1 MANTQPATEGRV
13 AVVGTGSWGTTLA
26 ILAARQGRPTYLL
39 ARTPEEAA
47 RLVSDGENRRFM
59 PGYPFPP
66 GLTPAADPQAALCD
80 CDMLLMVV
88 PSQTMRANV
97 RALKPYLHA
106 ERTIVVSCAKGL
118 ELGTMLRMS
127 EVIVEELGEE
137 WAERVGALSG
147 PNLAKEIVAGRPATT
162 VVASTNLETARVAQ
176 ELLTGGRFRVYTNP
190 DLVGVELAGAL
201 KNIIAVAAGMADGME
216 AGDSSKAALIT
227 RGLVEIGRLGLAAG
241 ASLFTFAGLAGLGDM
256 IATCASPLS
265 RNRTLGEMLAR
276 GKTLEE
282 AKAEFGG
289 QVAEGVTTTVAA
301 REMAASKGVEMPIT
315 EQLYQVLFE
324 GKPPLAGLNA
334 LLTREPTDEFLSLG
348 VNAPDTSEA
357 ETTG

>member
-1 MANTQPATEGRV
+1 MGDTQPKREGRV
-13 AVVGTGSWGTTLA
+13 GVVGTGSWGTTLA
-26 ILAARQGRPTYLL
+26 ILSARQGLATHLL
-39 ARTPEEAA
+39 ARTPDEAA
-47 RLVSDGENRRFM
+47 QLLHDAENRRFL

-66 GLTPAADPQAALCD
+66 SLGVTADPAEALEG

-88 PSQTMRANV
+88 PSQTMRANI
-97 RALKPYLHA
+97 ALLKPYLTGSNA
-106 ERTIVVSCAKGL
+106 IIVSCAKGL
-118 ELGTMLRMS
+118 EVGTMLRMS
-127 EVIVEELGEE
+127 EVLAQELGEG
-137 WAERVGALSG
+137 WDDRLAALSG

-162 VVASTNLETARVAQ
+162 VVASSSIEAARRAQ

-190 DLVGVELAGAL
+190 DIVGVELAGAL

-265 RNRTLGEMLAR
+265 RNRTLGEQFAR
-276 GKTLEE
+276 GKTLDEI
-282 AKAEFGG
+282 KAQFGG

-301 REMAASKGVEMPIT
+301 RQLAATYGVEMPIT
-315 EQLYQVLFE
+315 EQLYSILFE
-324 GKPPLAGLNA
+324 GKAPLDGLNA
-334 LLTREPTDEFLSLG
+334 LLTREPTDEFMSLG
-348 VNAPDTSEA
+348 VTSDA
-357 ETTG
+357 